1 MRSILISTLLI
12 IAITSCNVIATGP
25 AADQQEC
32 SAEDYEAGECTQEVE
47 EEAVDNSNGFV
58 FREIE
63 EDSSDDESSSDDDDD
78 DIGLKVTCEDV
89 DEKCV
94 EYAKD
99 GACTDN
105 LGYMKY
111 NCPISCDTCKAVLHA
126 AKAAEFVD
134 KDTFSKP
141 CMDEDYRCME
151 WAGMGEC
158 DNNPK

>member
-12 IAITSCNVIATGP
+12 IAITSCNVVATGP

-32 SAEDYEAGECTQEVE
+32 SAETPGECTQQVE
-47 EEAVDNSNGFV
+47 EENVVDNSNGFV

-63 EDSSDDESSSDDDDD
+63 EDSSDDESSSDDED

-89 DEKCV
+89 DEKCI

-111 NCPISCDTCKAVLHA
+111 NCPISCDTCEAVLHA

-134 KDTFSKP
+134 EKTFSKP

>member
-1 MRSILISTLLI
+1 MRSILLSTLFI
-12 IAITSCNVIATGP
+12 IAITSYNAIATGP

-32 SAEDYEAGECTQEVE
+32 SAETPGECTQQVE
-47 EEAVDNSNGFV
+47 EEVVDNSNGFV

-63 EDSSDDESSSDDDDD
+63 EDSSDDESSSDDDGDV
-78 DIGLKVTCEDV
+78 GLKVTCQDV

-105 LGYMKY
+105 VGYMKY
-111 NCPISCDTCKAVLHA
+111 NCPISCDTCEAVLHA

-134 KDTFSKP
+134 EKTFSKP